1 MNAATWRGLVAV
13 TTTAMFGA
21 GWTAGFLM
29 GLVDAVLYLA
39 GMGPLVGAVSAFYF
53 ANELKNG
60 VKQYDKLM
68 KDVVYMERAKEAFDR
83 HIAKKWTKDGG
94 R

>member
-13 TTTAMFGA
+13 VTTATFGA

-39 GMGPLVGAVSAFYF
+39 GMGPLVMAVSSFYF

-83 HIAKKWTKDGG
+83 YIAKKHERK
-94 R
+94 